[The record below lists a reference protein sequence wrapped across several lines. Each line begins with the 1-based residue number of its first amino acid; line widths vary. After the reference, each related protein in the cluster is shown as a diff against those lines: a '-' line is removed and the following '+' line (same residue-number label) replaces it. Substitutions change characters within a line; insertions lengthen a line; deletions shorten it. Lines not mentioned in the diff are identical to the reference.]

1 VQQVQKELIGPM
13 NTKFEAVVFQL
24 KVRTDKKYLKIHCLP
39 GCPFDIWLKYTLDN
53 EGAVTNMR
61 VFRFII

>member
-1 VQQVQKELIGPM
+1 M
-13 NTKFEAVVFQL
+13 NTKFEAAVFQL

-39 GCPFDIWLKYTLDN
+39 GCPFDIWLKYTLDS